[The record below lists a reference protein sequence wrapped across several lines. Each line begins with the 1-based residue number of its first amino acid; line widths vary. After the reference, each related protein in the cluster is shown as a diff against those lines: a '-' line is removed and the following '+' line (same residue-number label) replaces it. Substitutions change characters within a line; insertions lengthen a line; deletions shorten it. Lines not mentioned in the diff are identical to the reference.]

1 MAKLKCPDNAGG
13 LSFDGAEFTPDS
25 DGIVDVPEEAVAD
38 ALNHG
43 FTIFT
48 EADKKARS
56 RS

>member
-13 LSFDGAEFTPDS
+13 LSFDGAEFTPDA
-25 DGIVDVPEEAVAD
+25 DGIVDVPEAAVAD

-48 EADKKARS
+48 EADKKARA
-56 RS
+56 RG